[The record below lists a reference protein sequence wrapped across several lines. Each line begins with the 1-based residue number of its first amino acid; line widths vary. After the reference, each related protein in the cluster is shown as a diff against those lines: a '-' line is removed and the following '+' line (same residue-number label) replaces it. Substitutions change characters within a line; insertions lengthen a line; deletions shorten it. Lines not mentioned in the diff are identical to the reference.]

1 MKKLLTISLIFILF
15 SVIIYYLIGFISS
28 YIGWYGYKKWEY
40 RIATKSI
47 EESKSRNVFVKE
59 LNYQINDLN
68 VNLPNFKP
76 YIEYG
81 FRYGKKS
88 FKETKVIENTKF
100 PFQLSFNNKSAIKT
114 TIRIR
119 ENQLLK
125 FDSCDASWGFL
136 KKAELPD
143 TIILD
148 INIEGEKIQTGFI
161 KVW

>member
-1 MKKLLTISLIFILF
+1 MGIKSGSIVLPQNQLKSLRVVMCLLRNLTI
-15 SVIIYYLIGFISS
+15 
-28 YIGWYGYKKWEY
+28 
-40 RIATKSI
+40 
-47 EESKSRNVFVKE
+47 
-59 LNYQINDLN
+59 
-68 VNLPNFKP
+68 KP

-100 PFQLSFNNKSAIKT
+100 PFQLSFNNKPAIKT